1 MPKKR
6 VLLVDDNSAVRSLV
20 RRLFELEP
28 DFEISGEA
36 ENGRAMQSE
45 KAENLKPDLIIL
57 DLSMPVMNGLDA
69 APLLR
74 KLLPNAR
81 IILFTVQ
88 EGREIER
95 LARAAGANSLV
106 SKHQAASGLIL
117 QAQALL
123 ASIEQEHDPAKLPNA
138 RKGLDTPVARK
149 RCKRSSKLT
158 HVRVARSIK
167 GE

>member
-28 DFEISGEA
+28 DFESSGEA
-36 ENGRAMQSE
+36 ENGRDAVE
-45 KAENLKPDLIIL
+45 RAENLKPDLIIL
-57 DLSMPVMNGLDA
+57 DLSMPVMTGLDA
-69 APLLR
+69 APRLR

-88 EGREIER
+88 DGLEIER
-95 LARAAGANSLV
+95 LARAAGANSVV
-106 SKHQAASGLIL
+106 SKHQAAAELIL

-123 ASIEQEHDPAKLPNA
+123 ASIEPEHDPAKLLNA
-138 RKGLDTPVARK
+138 SKGIGTPVGR
-149 RCKRSSKLT
+149 KRSSKLT
-158 HVRVARSIK
+158 HVRVARRVKS
-167 GE
+167 E

>member
-28 DFEISGEA
+28 AFEVSGEA
-36 ENGRAMQSE
+36 ENGRDAVE
-45 KAENLKPDLIIL
+45 KAENLKPDVIIL

-74 KLLPNAR
+74 KLLPNTR
-81 IILFTVQ
+81 IIMFTVQ
-88 EGREIER
+88 EGRELER
-95 LARAAGANSLV
+95 LALGAGANSVV
-106 SKHQAASGLIL
+106 SKNQAASELIR

-123 ASIEQEHDPAKLPNA
+123 ASIEQEQQFAKLPNA
-138 RKGLDTPVARK
+138 R
-149 RCKRSSKLT
+149 
-158 HVRVARSIK
+158 
-167 GE
+167 